1 MASLEINKLL
11 EFKSLNIIVLPFL
24 CSNEKTIRKSIM
36 FRYNKNKMTLQII
49 SKKINELFSI
59 LKDKNPDLLSVMQK
73 TISFAPSYT

>member
-24 CSNEKTIRKSIM
+24 CSNEETIRKSIM